1 MNSQYMCL
9 SRPQGAKFGYATP
22 DTRDREK
29 QNPPTKAGGFL
40 LVRSA
45 GLEPTTF

>member
-1 MNSQYMCL
+1 MCL
-9 SRPQGAKFGYATP
+9 SRLQGTKSGHAAP

-40 LVRSA
+40 VVRSA